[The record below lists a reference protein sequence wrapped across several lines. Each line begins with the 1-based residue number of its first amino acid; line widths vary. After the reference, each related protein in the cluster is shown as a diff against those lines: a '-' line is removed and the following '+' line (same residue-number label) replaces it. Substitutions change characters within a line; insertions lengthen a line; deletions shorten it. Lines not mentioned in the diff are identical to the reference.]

1 MHGNIDMKVVLTEA
15 VVLPQRIEG
24 FRFRLALG
32 HGFGSL
38 PFRRI
43 SHGLDS
49 GPALSRHGIAQLPC
63 KAKALCKSS
72 ALLIAHSDGQP
83 NHENCVCHI
92 R

>member
-1 MHGNIDMKVVLTEA
+1 MPGNIGMKVVLTEA
-15 VVLPQRIEG
+15 VVLPQRIADV
-24 FRFRLALG
+24 RFLLALG

-49 GPALSRHGIAQLPC
+49 GPTFARHGITQLPC

>member
-1 MHGNIDMKVVLTEA
+1 MHGNIGMKVVLTEA
-15 VVLPQRIEG
+15 VVLPQRVEG
-24 FRFRLALG
+24 FRFLLAFG
-32 HGFGSL
+32 HGSGSYPFGGT
-38 PFRRI
+38 

-49 GPALSRHGIAQLPC
+49 GPAFARHGIAQLPC

-72 ALLIAHSDGQP
+72 ALLIAHLDGQP